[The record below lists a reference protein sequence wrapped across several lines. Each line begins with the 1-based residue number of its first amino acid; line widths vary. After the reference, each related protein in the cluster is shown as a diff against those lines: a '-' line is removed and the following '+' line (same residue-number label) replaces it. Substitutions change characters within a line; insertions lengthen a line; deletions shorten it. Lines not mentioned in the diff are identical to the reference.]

1 MTVINKQTEKLE
13 FINPTFKI
21 ETYNGISII
30 RELKTQ
36 KINASQM
43 CSSNGKAWRN
53 FTKTKYWKGKLEAF
67 KKSSFYKGQ
76 EDARIR
82 APSILAKNGIKPEF
96 QGEYIHPKL
105 IHFVAEWCSDEYAF
119 KVAELMD
126 SVNNRVHQQ
135 LQQLQLPDT
144 PTNAKPIFE
153 QTINNNIRFVSD
165 NENKQCWGVR
175 ETDKFDYLD
184 SWDKSYI
191 RDQYN
196 KFKEAINKINI
207 SINELKLDYPQ
218 LFE

>member
-1 MTVINKQTEKLE
+1 MSVIKE
-13 FINPTFKI
+13 FENSNPYEFKV
-21 ETYNGISII
+21 ETYNGISIV
-30 RELKTQ
+30 RETTTNY
-36 KINASQM
+36 INASKM
-43 CSSNGKAWRN
+43 CSDNGKKWRSYKQTN
-53 FTKTKYWKGKLEAF
+53 QWKEIEKHALKYIKFDDVGGPSNLGRTQFDIINADNN
-67 KKSSFYKGQ
+67 YKGT
-76 EDARIR
+76 
-82 APSILAKNGIKPEF
+82 
-96 QGEYIHPKL
+96 YIHPKL
-105 IHFVAEWCSDEYAF
+105 IHFVAEYVSIEYAF

-153 QTINNNIRFVSD
+153 QTINNNIRFVSED
-165 NENKQCWGVR
+165 ENKQCWGVR

-207 SINELKLDYPQ
+207 SINELKVDYPQ